1 MEKHIGEVLNDRYMI
16 TEVVGVGGMAYV
28 YKAFDKVCNRVV
40 AVKILKDEF
49 MSDAQFRR
57 RFTNESKAITMLS
70 HENIVDVYDVSLEGD
85 SLYIVMEYIDGITLK
100 EYISSKGVLSDT
112 EALHFV
118 KQILGGLAHAHERGI
133 VHRDIK
139 PHNII
144 LLKDGTIK
152 ITDFG
157 IARLTKF
164 DTQTISDQAIGSVH
178 YISPEQA
185 SGDRTDERSDIYSV
199 GIILYEML
207 TGKLPFEADTAVA
220 VALMQVQS
228 QPELPS
234 DLNPELKQGLEE
246 ITLKAIMKDPS
257 VRYQSAGAV
266 LADIAQ
272 YEADPSIIFHY
283 TAAEH
288 EEPVIVEDNSPT
300 LFATD
305 VTPDEIPTIAPP
317 VPEMEVLPEGEEAM
331 DVGPIPFKKRFLN
344 TGLPII
350 GGAVSALV
358 ILAIVAVCIAFQLEL
373 FGAKPISCPDLLEMT
388 LEEAE
393 EKYDFDF
400 EVTEEANSDY
410 DEGVIF
416 EQSPAAGDEIKKGGT
431 IYVTVS
437 TGSDGTV
444 PDSTNK
450 NDTNSGD
457 NSIPDIFGMTK
468 ANAKN
473 KLLSFGYSSA
483 EYEFEQIDDN
493 DVPAGCVVKVDIKR
507 ANGKYY
513 YNASSGDE
521 VFDGDILIIYLSN
534 GPEEVEVPDLI
545 GMTESEAK
553 KALREVGL
561 DVGTITKEPNE
572 APKGE
577 VFHQSKKEGATVE
590 VGTSIDFSVSTGSND
605 SNDKPDEKK
614 TLPALVGKTKA
625 EAQAAMSENGF
636 ASADY
641 SFETVADSSAPKGT
655 VIKATVSGKT
665 VSAGYELS
673 DGEKIVILIS
683 SGASEG
689 SNDGSGEDPSNGGN
703 DNNGENNGSE
713 SNDNP
718 GNENEGGS
726 GSGVE
731 TGGDPGEN
739 DEDTTE

>member
-16 TEVVGVGGMAYV
+16 TEIVGVGGMAYV

-100 EYISSKGVLSDT
+100 EYMTSKGILSDS

-118 KQILGGLAHAHERGI
+118 KQILSGLAHAHERGI

-199 GIILYEML
+199 GIILYEAL
-207 TGKLPFEADTAVA
+207 TGRLPFDADTAVA

-228 QPELPS
+228 QPDLPS
-234 DLNPELKQGLEE
+234 ELNADLKQGLED

-257 VRYQSAGAV
+257 VRYQSAGAM
-266 LADIAQ
+266 LADISQ
-272 YEADPSIIFHY
+272 YEADPSVVFNY
-283 TAAEH
+283 TSGEEEAPAAY
-288 EEPVIVEDNSPT
+288 VDDNSPT
-300 LFATD
+300 LFVPDMTPNA
-305 VTPDEIPTIAPP
+305 VTEPEIAEDDEQVEDEP
-317 VPEMEVLPEGEEAM
+317 EEA
-331 DVGPIPFKKRFLN
+331 GPIPFKKRFLN

-350 GGAVSALV
+350 GGVLSALV
-358 ILAIVAVCIAFQLEL
+358 ILAVVAICLAFQLEL
-373 FGAKPISCPDLLEMT
+373 FGAKPISCPDVLNMT

-393 EKYDFDF
+393 EKYDFEFD
-400 EVTEEANSDY
+400 VTEEANN
-410 DEGVIF
+410 EHKKGVIF
-416 EQSPAAGDEIKKGGT
+416 AQFPEPGEEIKKGDT

-437 TGSDGTV
+437 SGWDGTI
-444 PDSTNK
+444 PDSTNQ

-468 ANAKN
+468 AKAKN
-473 KLLSFGYSSA
+473 KLESFGYSSSD
-483 EYEFEQIDDN
+483 YEFEQIDDN
-493 DVPAGCVVKVDIKR
+493 EVPAGCVVKVDIR
-507 ANGKYY
+507 RSNGKHYY
-513 YNASSGDE
+513 DASSGDE
-521 VFDGDILIIYLSN
+521 VFDGDVLIIYLSN
-534 GPEEVEVPDLI
+534 GPEEVKVPNLI
-545 GMTESEAK
+545 GKTESEAK
-553 KALREVGL
+553 KALRELGL
-561 DVGTITKEPNE
+561 EVGTITKEPND

-577 VFHQSKKEGATVE
+577 VFDQSIKKGTTVDAGA
-590 VGTSIDFSVSTGSND
+590 SIDISVSTGSTD
-605 SNDKPDEKK
+605 SSAPAKK
-614 TLPALVGKTKA
+614 VLPALVGLTKA
-625 EAQAAMSENGF
+625 EAQAALTKNGF
-636 ASADY
+636 SASDF
-641 SFETVADSSAPKGT
+641 SFETVADSMVEKGL

-665 VSAGYELS
+665 VSSGYELS
-673 DGEKIVILIS
+673 DGEKIVIQIS
-683 SGASEG
+683 AGSDTATPPDNGSE
-689 SNDGSGEDPSNGGN
+689 
-703 DNNGENNGSE
+703 GENNG
-713 SNDNP
+713 
-718 GNENEGGS
+718 GNTE
-726 GSGVE
+726 
-731 TGGDPGEN
+731 DPGT
-739 DEDTTE
+739 D